1 MTQTEVIEELNSRYP
16 TMDKLLE
23 TENPFCSYDAINDTY
38 IVEIKSRSKEYDS
51 WMIERDKFMSNIEKS
66 IVTGKAFIY
75 LTEYNCKIMT
85 WNINKL
91 IASETDFFWQSRPM
105 PKTTEFDN
113 NNTVDKE
120 VGFLYEKDAKIH

>member
-1 MTQTEVIEELNSRYP
+1 M
-16 TMDKLLE
+16 
-23 TENPFCSYDAINDTY
+23 
-38 IVEIKSRSKEYDS
+38 
-51 WMIERDKFMSNIEKS
+51 KS
-66 IVTGKAFIY
+66 IETGKAFIY
-75 LTEYNCKIMT
+75 LTEYNGKIMT

-91 IASETDFFWQSRPM
+91 IANETDFFWQNRPM

>member
-1 MTQTEVIEELNSRYP
+1 MTQTEVIKELNSRYP

-23 TENPFCSYDAINDTY
+23 TEDPFCSYDAINDTY

-66 IVTGKAFIY
+66 IETGKAFIY
-75 LTEYNCKIMT
+75 LTEYNGKIMT

-91 IASETDFFWQSRPM
+91 IANETDFFWQNRPM

>member
-16 TMDKLLE
+16 TMDRLLE
-23 TENPFCSYDAINDTY
+23 TEDPFCSYDAINDTY

-66 IVTGKAFIY
+66 IETGKAFIY
-75 LTEYNCKIMT
+75 LTEYNGKIMT

-91 IASETDFFWQSRPM
+91 IANEIDFFWQNRPM

>member
-1 MTQTEVIEELNSRYP
+1 MTQTEVIKELNSRYP

-38 IVEIKSRSKEYDS
+38 IVGIKSRSKEYNS

-66 IVTGKAFIY
+66 IETGKAFIY
-75 LTEYNCKIMT
+75 LTEYNGKIMT

>member
-23 TENPFCSYDAINDTY
+23 TEDPFCSYDAINDTY
-38 IVEIKSRSKEYDS
+38 I
-51 WMIERDKFMSNIEKS
+51 IERDKFMSNIEKS
-66 IVTGKAFIY
+66 IETGKAFIY
-75 LTEYNCKIMT
+75 LTEYNGKIMT

-91 IASETDFFWQSRPM
+91 IANETDFFWQSRLM

-120 VGFLYEKDAKIH
+120 VGFLYEKDAKI

>member
-23 TENPFCSYDAINDTY
+23 TEDPFCSYDAINDTY

-51 WMIERDKFMSNIEKS
+51 WMIERDKFMSNIQKS
-66 IVTGKAFIY
+66 IETGKAFIY
-75 LTEYNCKIMT
+75 LTEYNGKIMT

-91 IASETDFFWQSRPM
+91 IASETDFFWQNRPM

>member
-1 MTQTEVIEELNSRYP
+1 MTQTEVIKELNSRYP
-16 TMDKLLE
+16 IMDKLLE
-23 TENPFCSYDAINDTY
+23 TEDPFCSYDAINDTY

-66 IVTGKAFIY
+66 IETGKAFIY
-75 LTEYNCKIMT
+75 LTEYNGKIMT

-91 IASETDFFWQSRPM
+91 IANETDFFWQSRPM

>member
-38 IVEIKSRSKEYDS
+38 IVEIKSRSKEYNS

-66 IVTGKAFIY
+66 IETGKAFIY
-75 LTEYNCKIMT
+75 LTEYNGKIMT

-120 VGFLYEKDAKIH
+120 VGFLYEKDAKVH

>member
-1 MTQTEVIEELNSRYP
+1 MRQTEVIEELNSRYA

-23 TENPFCSYDAINDTY
+23 TEDPFCSYDAINDTY

-66 IVTGKAFIY
+66 IETGKAFIY
-75 LTEYNCKIMT
+75 LTEYNGKIMT

-91 IASETDFFWQSRPM
+91 IANETDFFWQSRLM

>member
-1 MTQTEVIEELNSRYP
+1 MTQTEVIKELNSRYP
-16 TMDKLLE
+16 TMDRLLE
-23 TENPFCSYDAINDTY
+23 TEDPFCSYDAINDTY

-66 IVTGKAFIY
+66 IETGKAFIY
-75 LTEYNCKIMT
+75 LTESNGKIMT

>member
-16 TMDKLLE
+16 TMDRLLE
-23 TENPFCSYDAINDTY
+23 TEDPFCSYDAINDTY

-66 IVTGKAFIY
+66 IETGKAFIY
-75 LTEYNCKIMT
+75 LTEYNGKIMT

-105 PKTTEFDN
+105 PKTTEFDQ
-113 NNTVDKE
+113 KAIHFH
-120 VGFLYEKDAKIH
+120 FLTKKG